1 MYRRD
6 VGFAE
11 QTLDDRLE
19 IGLVRDDC
27 VVFVVHRV
35 VGAIGTQDAG
45 TGGQLFGQPAGGRIA
60 LASRGVNVDR
70 PDLSPHRR
78 MFERRVG
85 DQRDL
90 LAWLGVAKATTQRL
104 ALLTL
109 AVLCLPLLIVSLDN
123 TVLNVAL
130 PTLVRDLHASD
141 SELQWIVDAYV
152 LVFGGLMLVSGSLAD
167 RVGRKRTFLVGL
179 VVFATCS
186 TWAALSNSSG
196 MLIAARA
203 SMGLG
208 ATLIMP
214 ATLAIITNTF
224 TDRGERQRAL
234 GIWAGTTGAGVAL
247 GPIVGGLLLAHFAW
261 GSVFLINV
269 PIALLGVAAGIPFVP
284 NSRNEHAQ
292 RLDLVGSL
300 LSIVGLGLLLW
311 AVIEAPVHGWA
322 SAQVLGT
329 GAGAIL
335 TLAAFVGWESRSS
348 HPMLKL
354 RFFRQAGFSGAI
366 VSTAT
371 MTFALMGMLFV
382 LTQFLQF
389 QLGYSA
395 LQAGIR
401 MLPAAGAIA
410 VVAPLSAVVVRRL
423 GTKLTVAL
431 GLAIVAG
438 GLWQISGATVTTT
451 YSGVV
456 VGAIMIGVGA
466 GLVMPASTGSLMG
479 TLPLEH
485 TGVGSATNG
494 TFLNIGGALGVAI
507 LGSIMATRYQH
518 LLGASAAMRVLPA
531 TVGQTALGS
540 LGAALQV
547 AKHAGGLLGTALAT
561 AARAAFMSG
570 MNLALEI
577 GAGVVLGGVFLALV
591 VLPSRPSAPPTP
603 DETSNPTTDGDQAS
617 ASPDRRGRAAARF
630 GDRARSARTIDAQAT
645 RSRSYPQSTGT
656 RSPIKDALESERHA
670 LADKEAPTVSEHRQ
684 SKRTPP

>member
-1 MYRRD
+1 MLTGSRRPSH
-6 VGFAE
+6 
-11 QTLDDRLE
+11 RP
-19 IGLVRDDC
+19 VRAWNG
-27 VVFVVHRV
+27 R
-35 VGAIGTQDAG
+35 GAAR
-45 TGGQLFGQPAGGRIA
+45 PPRI
-60 LASRGVNVDR
+60 VNRWV
-70 PDLSPHRR
+70 
-78 MFERRVG
+78 
-85 DQRDL
+85 
-90 LAWLGVAKATTQRL
+90 
-104 ALLTL
+104 TL
-109 AVLCLPLLIVSLDN
+109 AVLCVPLLIISLDN

-152 LVFGGLMLVSGSLAD
+152 LVFGGLMLVSGSVAD
-167 RVGRKRTFLVGL
+167 RVGRKQIFLLGL
-179 VVFATCS
+179 ALFAACS
-186 TWAALSNSSG
+186 TWAALSKSSA

-208 ATLIMP
+208 ATMIMP

-247 GPIVGGLLLAHFAW
+247 GPIVGGVLLAHFAW

-269 PIALLGVAAGIPFVP
+269 PIALLGLVAGIPFVP
-284 NSRNEHAQ
+284 DSRNEHAR
-292 RLDLVGSL
+292 RLDVVGGL
-300 LSIVGLGLLLW
+300 LSVFGLGLVLW
-311 AVIEAPVHGWA
+311 SVIEAPVHGWT
-322 SAQVLGT
+322 SAEVLGT
-329 GAGAIL
+329 GAGGIL
-335 TLAAFVGWESRSS
+335 ALAGFVGWESRTS
-348 HPMLKL
+348 HPMLRL

-366 VSTAT
+366 ASTAT
-371 MTFALMGMLFV
+371 MSFALMGMLFV

-410 VVAPLSAVVVRRL
+410 VVAPLSAIVVRRL

-431 GLAIVAG
+431 GLALVAG
-438 GLWQISGATVTTT
+438 GLWQISGATVTTA

-518 LLGASAAMRVLPA
+518 HLAASAAAHALPPA
-531 TVGQTALGS
+531 VRQTALGS

-547 AKHAGGLLGTALAT
+547 ATHAGGLLGSALAAT
-561 AARAAFMSG
+561 ARVAFMSG
-570 MNLALEI
+570 MSVALEI
-577 GAGVVLGGVFLALV
+577 AAGVVLGGVLLALV
-591 VLPSRPSAPPTP
+591 VLPSRPSTPPAH
-603 DETSNPTTDGDQAS
+603 D
-617 ASPDRRGRAAARF
+617 GRA
-630 GDRARSARTIDAQAT
+630 
-645 RSRSYPQSTGT
+645 
-656 RSPIKDALESERHA
+656 
-670 LADKEAPTVSEHRQ
+670 
-684 SKRTPP
+684 

>member
-1 MYRRD
+1 MRPTRDTHVSTSSRYGYARRP
-6 VGFAE
+6 
-11 QTLDDRLE
+11 
-19 IGLVRDDC
+19 
-27 VVFVVHRV
+27 H
-35 VGAIGTQDAG
+35 GAAR
-45 TGGQLFGQPAGGRIA
+45 ARA
-60 LASRGVNVDR
+60 LRRRSEPRPPRHVNR
-70 PDLSPHRR
+70 
-78 MFERRVG
+78 
-85 DQRDL
+85 
-90 LAWLGVAKATTQRL
+90 W
-104 ALLTL
+104 LTL
-109 AVLCLPLLIVSLDN
+109 AVLCVPLLIISLDN

-130 PTLVRDLHASD
+130 PTLVRDLRASD

-152 LVFGGLMLVSGSLAD
+152 LVFGGLMLVSGSVAD

-179 VVFATCS
+179 ATFAACS

-269 PIALLGVAAGIPFVP
+269 PIALLGLTAGIPFVP

-292 RLDLVGSL
+292 PLDLAGSV
-300 LSIVGLGLLLW
+300 LSILGLGLVLW

-322 SAQVLGT
+322 SAEVI
-329 GAGAIL
+329 GAGAGGIV
-335 TLAAFVGWESRSS
+335 TLAAFVGWESRTS
-348 HPMLKL
+348 HPMLRL
-354 RFFRQAGFSGAI
+354 RFFRQAGFSGAV

-382 LTQFLQF
+382 MTQFLQF

-395 LQAGIR
+395 LQAGIH

-410 VVAPLSAVVVRRL
+410 VVAPLSALVVRRL

-456 VGAIMIGVGA
+456 VGAIMIGAGG
-466 GLVMPASTGSLMG
+466 GLVMPGSTGSLMG

-518 LLGASAAMRVLPA
+518 QLGGTAAIHHLPA
-531 TVGQTALGS
+531 PVGHTALGS

-547 AKHAGGLLGTALAT
+547 ATHVGGLLGSALAG

-570 MNLALEI
+570 MSLALGI
-577 GAGVVLGGVFLALV
+577 AAGVVLVGVVLALV
-591 VLPSRPSAPPTP
+591 VLPSQPS
-603 DETSNPTTDGDQAS
+603 
-617 ASPDRRGRAAARF
+617 SPRD
-630 GDRARSARTIDAQAT
+630 T
-645 RSRSYPQSTGT
+645 
-656 RSPIKDALESERHA
+656 
-670 LADKEAPTVSEHRQ
+670 
-684 SKRTPP
+684 

>member
-1 MYRRD
+1 
-6 VGFAE
+6 
-11 QTLDDRLE
+11 
-19 IGLVRDDC
+19 
-27 VVFVVHRV
+27 
-35 VGAIGTQDAG
+35 
-45 TGGQLFGQPAGGRIA
+45 
-60 LASRGVNVDR
+60 VNR
-70 PDLSPHRR
+70 W
-78 MFERRVG
+78 G
-85 DQRDL
+85 
-90 LAWLGVAKATTQRL
+90 
-104 ALLTL
+104 TL
-109 AVLCLPLLIVSLDN
+109 AVLCVPLLIVSLDN

-152 LVFGGLMLVSGSLAD
+152 LVFGGLMLVSGSVAD
-167 RVGRKRTFLVGL
+167 RVGRKRTFLAGL
-179 VVFATCS
+179 ALFAACS

-269 PIALLGVAAGIPFVP
+269 PIALLGLVVGIPFVP
-284 NSRNEHAQ
+284 NSRNEHTQ
-292 RLDLVGSL
+292 KLDLVGSL
-300 LSIVGLGLLLW
+300 LSIVGIGLVLW
-311 AVIEAPVHGWA
+311 AVIEAPAHGWA
-322 SAQVLGT
+322 SAEVLGT
-329 GAGAIL
+329 GASGV
-335 TLAAFVGWESRSS
+335 LALAGFVVWESRTS
-348 HPMLKL
+348 HPMLRL
-354 RFFRQAGFSGAI
+354 RFFRETGFSGAI
-366 VSTAT
+366 ASTAT
-371 MTFALMGMLFV
+371 MSFALMGMLFV

-389 QLGYSA
+389 HLGYSA

-410 VVAPLSAVVVRRL
+410 VVAPLSAIVVRRL
-423 GTKLTVAL
+423 GTKLTVAV
-431 GLAIVAG
+431 GLALVTG

-456 VGAIMIGVGA
+456 AGAIMIGVGA

-518 LLGASAAMRVLPA
+518 QLAASAAVHSLPA
-531 TVGQTALGS
+531 PLQQTVLGS

-547 AKHAGGLLGTALAT
+547 ATHVGGLLGGALAT
-561 AARAAFMSG
+561 AAGAAFMSG
-570 MNLALEI
+570 MSAALEI
-577 GAGVVLGGVFLALV
+577 AACVVLGGVLVALV
-591 VLPSRPSAPPTP
+591 VLPSRPPTP
-603 DETSNPTTDGDQAS
+603 ANHDELSSHTIDGDQAS
-617 ASPDRRGRAAARF
+617 APLDRR
-630 GDRARSARTIDAQAT
+630 
-645 RSRSYPQSTGT
+645 
-656 RSPIKDALESERHA
+656 
-670 LADKEAPTVSEHRQ
+670 VEHRP
-684 SKRTPP
+684 RADHR